1 VNCWVKF
8 YVKATAP
15 TAADTPFL
23 IQYLEYVAQ
32 YNLNSHNDEWFNMP
46 IGTSLWVR
54 ASLLP
59 ADADATDVGI
69 DAEATV
75 FLGT

>member
-1 VNCWVKF
+1 MNCWVKF